1 MKSAAKSQH
10 RQKFSCRAW
19 NSSLS
24 SGTSDRCWSAALEIS
39 SEKRHNSE
47 VSLVCWG
54 CAGVCWEGFGHDQTC
69 HFSVLHIAGCFLAF
83 LFALRP
89 RRSLPPPLTTVHSPD
104 STTDRSPSLLPRVQR
119 SPEEAF
125 KNKAKRKKEECEP
138 TTPEDTK
145 RGKQEDEVRGTSS
158 SVSGPIFKEPPEK
171 KVRPGEVRRIK
182 SIILWATG
190 FDLFL
195 VWITTVFLPLVQS
208 AQRTTKQRSDV
219 SCASPTF
226 NNPNVSAD
234 GRRVKPPQVSHQ
246 RHKGK
251 DSERSV
257 TVTTDQVVL

>member
-1 MKSAAKSQH
+1 MLSSAIFVSFSMKSAAKSQH

-24 SGTSDRCWSAALEIS
+24 SGTSDGCRSAALEIS
-39 SEKRHNSE
+39 SEKRRNSE

-69 HFSVLHIAGCFLAF
+69 HFSVLHVAGCFLAF

-182 SIILWATG
+182 SIKLHFELPVLIC
-190 FDLFL
+190 FL
-195 VWITTVFLPLVQS
+195 SELQLYSFHLSSQ
-208 AQRTTKQRSDV
+208 
-219 SCASPTF
+219 
-226 NNPNVSAD
+226 
-234 GRRVKPPQVSHQ
+234 
-246 RHKGK
+246 HKGRPSK
-251 DSERSV
+251 DQMFPV
-257 TVTTDQVVL
+257 QVRLLIIQKFLLMGGE